1 MIRKIFFTLFFLFF
15 LWQTVLSDDEIP
27 LPEKE
32 APTSLFSSKIGD
44 TDVDFFLSGFW
55 KAALTG
61 GFGISWDSTGS
72 GIVQTPFS
80 GFSGTPV
87 FSQEPDIT
95 LSLWLMNQYFFEM
108 SFIDNYALNTILF
121 GYNAPDENDFLQEVR
136 IGNTDIGHGTYS
148 LLNIPAASTDSLG
161 AMAKFKSPNSEHQ
174 IMIRFDPAQKS
185 EKSFR
190 GSYEIQETRIPLS
203 NYMKGSFFILPDK
216 NVEDLR
222 VYIEDSTDHYRL
234 ATADDAVISAEEGYV
249 FFRSPQ
255 NTTIAVHYTKN
266 GATVGDASLGKDAL
280 AAESGEEIDI
290 SGTTDFN
297 FGVSSYLGMDLGT
310 LQSTINSETALIIY
324 QPGQFSPFQM
334 LSVYPLSFN
343 IPEDGTPFDVLL
355 VDKNLSTG
363 EKTTFQKGPVEKT
376 IMFTRS
382 DDNSLRNPANRYP
395 FADKAGTGTQLYGQE
410 SLLSGSPPDTE
421 LLVEQ
426 YEKVSAYKLG
436 DNVLEG
442 SVEMTVNGT
451 ADNRFTFNGKTGTAS
466 LLFIPAADDRIDFF
480 YRTKSSGGGGDFLA
494 GIGNHFDI
502 SDSLSAE
509 IGAGIRWNVSGGSY
523 TEKKNEAPGSILAS
537 GGITYEGKNLQAK
550 INGGINFYSPDTT
563 GTFRLLGMDTEGIP
577 VPVTENRLYP
587 ASAPEDNLI
596 SGFPLFQS
604 DRGELRYKDYHKYD
618 SFGGST
624 LMNYNG
630 TLPSAQEYSYTNGGR
645 TGPYIA
651 GSNNEI
657 TGNTAVFDYSLGSN
671 QWTGGRIPLV
681 LGSKGLDLSG
691 VQGITLKMKLLD
703 AAGTVQTYIRIGHL
717 GEDLDGDNIL
727 DKETARFEKGFTFNP
742 EYNNQTLSM
751 KVGSS
756 ADGKSGNNQ
765 IDSEDLDGNG
775 VLDPENAQTLV
786 TLTGGTNYNEPTSS
800 WTTLTIPLTP
810 ADRKKLHNATGL
822 EILIKDTGSSSSGR
836 LLVGDITLNGASFIT
851 SPASG
856 PSSTE
861 EDLNETVISPPE
873 TTIESDFPEVGNT
886 FSVSGQ
892 PQNIGKFIWDASGS
906 WSAETFTQP
915 ADLSGYRKLVFYMKT
930 PVPVPAGNLDGK
942 GHSMSVSFLDSGG
955 KGFKFY
961 FTPAASSSWQKYVF
975 DYTERTLTVNGTVQS
990 VGISEDD
997 AAAENVNNF
1006 ILSADCTS
1014 AGTLYLDEVHLEDS
1028 VFGVSGDLTT
1038 RFSYSRP
1045 GVLLAAGGTPILS
1058 NFSFSNSS
1066 SLAGNNFGT
1075 GFTTPQDSD
1084 VYTSS
1089 AMAVTLLSAQLSGR
1103 LDIRKET
1110 ASVYYSPGWE
1120 VHLPLFKGKGSLS
1133 DSYSEFNGSHAQ
1145 SINRVNAL
1153 TIPIG
1158 ISLLSLSAQS
1168 QYQDNSLDQ
1177 EWNTGWKTAGN
1188 IFDIDSSLT
1197 LGITAPANPYSGE
1210 NLSRRI
1216 ITSYGLMLPFPVPD
1230 PQRNVSFKIDQTTQ
1244 LKNSAV
1250 HLQENI
1256 TAETTGTT
1264 DRKTAASQIFTL
1276 ETPIVFNGDTPE
1288 EWYLT
1293 PSYSRSLTMKRS
1305 PVSDTSFFSDADT
1318 ALNSIASQTYY
1329 FTSIPFYELF
1339 MDSSPPFSSASSG
1352 FDALTY
1358 KPDFTLTFQRRGKN
1372 EPVDLILPSTARL
1385 SLSRT
1390 RTREWEA
1397 LTDTKAVLLDI
1408 GSNVSNLYGKLGSH
1422 PFFTWY
1428 QTEEYTS
1435 KTGLETSFPLFQE
1448 ASVSLHTQQY
1458 LNFIIKKDRSLNF
1471 ETNLSLKWFP
1481 FTTNGTIISSYDW
1494 LVPVEKKVKVPV
1506 IDPEGSEKTSFMHKE
1521 IFTVKYSYDES
1532 LQESDIT
1539 YTVHHRTNFIIGKKG
1554 SISAS
1559 AGVGFSKKKISQN
1572 NTSLS
1577 YLQIGFEGG
1586 IQAQLNF

>member
-1 MIRKIFFTLFFLFF
+1 MIRKFFFILLFPFFLC
-15 LWQTVLSDDEIP
+15 QTVFSDEEVP

-44 TDVDFFLSGFW
+44 ADVDFLLSGFW
-55 KAALTG
+55 KVGLTG
-61 GFGISWDSTGS
+61 GFGMSWDSTGS
-72 GIVQTPFS
+72 GIVNTPFA
-80 GFSGTPV
+80 GFSGPPV

-95 LSLWLMNQYFFEM
+95 LSFWLMNQYFFEM

-136 IGNTDIGHGTYS
+136 IGNTDIGQGTYS
-148 LLNIPAASTDSLG
+148 LLNIPEASTDSLG
-161 AMAKFKSPNSEHQ
+161 AMALFKGPNSEHQ

-185 EKSFR
+185 EKSFK
-190 GSYEIQETRIPLS
+190 GSYGIQETRIPLPK
-203 NYMKGSFFILPDK
+203 YMKGSFFILPDK

-222 VYIEDSTDHYRL
+222 VYIEDSTNHYRL

-249 FFRSPQ
+249 FFRNPQ
-255 NTTIAVHYTKN
+255 NTVIAVHYTKN

-280 AAESGEEIDI
+280 AADSGEEIDI
-290 SGTTDFN
+290 SGTADFN
-297 FGVSSYLGMDLGT
+297 FGVSSYLGMNLGT
-310 LQSTINSETALIIY
+310 LQTSINSETALIIY
-324 QPGQFSPFQM
+324 QPGQVSPFQM
-334 LSVYPLSFN
+334 LSIYPLSFN
-343 IPEDGTPFDVLL
+343 VPEDGTPFDVLL

-382 DDNSLRNPANRYP
+382 NDNSLRNPANRYP
-395 FADKAGTGTQLYGQE
+395 FADKAGSGTQLYGPE
-410 SLLSGSPPDTE
+410 SLLSGSPPDRE

-451 ADNRFTFNGKTGTAS
+451 ADNRFTFNSKTGTAS

-494 GIGNHFDI
+494 EIGNHFDI

-509 IGAGIRWNVSGGSY
+509 IGAGIRWNISGDSY
-523 TEKKNEAPGSILAS
+523 TEKKDEAPGSILAS
-537 GGITYEGKNLQAK
+537 GGITYQGKNLQTE

-563 GTFRLLGMDTEGIP
+563 GTFRLLGMDTAGIP
-577 VPVTENRLYP
+577 VPVTENWLYP
-587 ASAPEDNLI
+587 ASAPVDSSI
-596 SGFPLFQS
+596 PGFPLIQS
-604 DRGELRYKDYHKYD
+604 DRGELIYKDYHLYD
-618 SFGGST
+618 SFGGSV
-624 LMNYNG
+624 LMNYNW
-630 TLPSAQEYSYTNGGR
+630 TLPSAQEYSYTNDGR
-645 TGPYIA
+645 TGPYAA

-657 TGNTAVFDYSLGSN
+657 EGNVAVFDYALGSN

-727 DKETARFEKGFTFNP
+727 DKETASFEKGFTFNP
-742 EYNNQTLSM
+742 EYNGQTLSM

-775 VLDPENAQTLV
+775 VLDPENDNTSV
-786 TLTGGTNYNEPTSS
+786 TLPGPIYSEPASP
-800 WTTLTIPLTP
+800 WTTITLTLTP
-810 ADRKKLHNATGL
+810 DEREKLHNATGF
-822 EILIKDTGSSSSGR
+822 EIIIKDTGSSSSGR
-836 LLVGDITLNGASFIT
+836 LLVGDITLNGTSFIT
-851 SPASG
+851 SPSSG
-856 PSSTE
+856 QNSTE
-861 EDLNETVISPPE
+861 EDVNETVSGQPG
-873 TTIESDFPEVGNT
+873 TTIESDFPEVANT

-892 PQNIGKFIWDASGS
+892 PQNIGKFTWDAAGT

-915 ADLSGYRKLVFYMKT
+915 ADLSAYRKLVFYMKT
-930 PVPVPAGNLDGK
+930 PVAEPNGDLDGK
-942 GHSMSVSFLDSGG
+942 GHSTSVSFLDSGG
-955 KGFKFY
+955 KGLKFY

-990 VGISEDD
+990 AVITEDD
-997 AAAENVNNF
+997 TAAENVNNF

-1014 AGTLYLDEVHLEDS
+1014 AGTLYLDEIHLEDS
-1028 VFGVSGDLTT
+1028 VFGVSGGITT

-1045 GVLLAAGGTPILS
+1045 GVLLAAGGSPVLS
-1058 NFSFSNSS
+1058 NFSFSNLSS
-1066 SLAGNNFGT
+1066 IAGNNFGT

-1089 AMAVTLLSAQLSGR
+1089 TMAVTLFSAQLSGT
-1103 LDIRKET
+1103 LDIRKEA

-1120 VHLPLFKGKGSLS
+1120 IRLPLFKGKGSLT
-1133 DSYSEFNGSHAQ
+1133 DSYNEFNGSNTQ
-1145 SINRVNAL
+1145 SINRANTL
-1153 TIPIG
+1153 TVPIG

-1168 QYQDNSLDQ
+1168 EYQDESLDQ
-1177 EWNTGWKTAGN
+1177 EWNTGWKIAGN
-1188 IFDIDSSLT
+1188 IFDIDTSLN

-1216 ITSYGLMLPFPVPD
+1216 ITSFGLMLPFPVPD

-1244 LKNSAV
+1244 FKNSAV
-1250 HLQENI
+1250 HLQEKI

-1264 DRKTAASQIFTL
+1264 DRKTASSQFFIL
-1276 ETPIVFNGDTPE
+1276 ETPIVFNSDTTE

-1339 MDSSPPFSSASSG
+1339 MDNSPPFSSESSG
-1352 FDALTY
+1352 FDVLTY
-1358 KPDFTLTFQRRGKN
+1358 KPEFSLSFQRRGKN

-1390 RTREWEA
+1390 RTREWET
-1397 LTDTKAVLLDI
+1397 LTDTKYISLDI

-1435 KTGLETSFPLFQE
+1435 KTGIETSFPLFQE
-1448 ASVSLHTQQY
+1448 ASVSLYTEQY
-1458 LNFIIKKDRSLNF
+1458 LNFIIKKDQSLSF

-1481 FTTNGTIISSYDW
+1481 FTTHGTIITSYNW
-1494 LVPVEKKVKVPV
+1494 LVPVEKKVKIPV
-1506 IDPEGSEKTSFMHKE
+1506 IDPEGSEKTFFMNKE
-1521 IFTVKYSYDES
+1521 NFTVRYNSTETT
-1532 LQESDIT
+1532 QETGIT
-1539 YTVHHRTNFIIGKKG
+1539 YTLHHSTNFIIGEKG

-1559 AGVGFSKKKISQN
+1559 AGVGFSKKKISRN

-1577 YLQIGFEGG
+1577 YFQIGFEGG